1 MKNSTVNKTTT
12 VEIAFHQF
20 CKNITLPTTT
30 VKKIR
35 QRYQRI
41 VKQLNKDFWGQSDSA
56 AHCLYVGSYGRD
68 TDIFVSDIDV
78 LFWLPKARLA
88 RYQDR
93 ITNGAS
99 GLLQDLKNSIKR
111 TYTSTSLRA
120 DGQVVVAPFNDKV
133 RFEIVPCF
141 EQTDKSFIYPDT
153 NQGGSWRKT
162 DPRPEIEAVNAMDKK
177 TNGLM
182 KNLCRMT
189 RAWKQ
194 KWNVPI
200 SGLLIDTLVYNF
212 LNQWK
217 PKSGAK
223 VRYDHVCR
231 DFFKFLS
238 EQNPEQKYWLAL
250 GSRQHVERTGLFEYK
265 AKRCYNLAL
274 EAIEKEKFRI
284 AHTKWR
290 QIYGNKFPA

>member
-1 MKNSTVNKTTT
+1 MRIKTTQEILT
-12 VEIAFHQF
+12 VATAFHQF
-20 CKNITLPTTT
+20 CQSITLPTATI
-30 VKKIR
+30 KKIR

-41 VKQLNKDFWGQSDSA
+41 VKQLNKDFWNQSDSA

-68 TDIFVSDIDV
+68 TDILVSDIDV
-78 LFWLPKARLA
+78 LFWLPKRNLS
-88 RYQDR
+88 RYQNR
-93 ITNGAS
+93 ASNGPS
-99 GLLQDLKNSIKR
+99 GLLQDLKKSIER
-111 TYTSTSLRA
+111 TYAKTSLRA
-120 DGQVVVAPFNDKV
+120 DGQVVVVAFGDKM
-133 RFEIVPCF
+133 RFEVVPCF
-141 EQTDKSFIYPDT
+141 EQTDKNFIYPDS
-153 NQGGSWRKT
+153 NQGGSWPKT
-162 DPRPEIEAVNAMDKK
+162 SPRLEIEAVNAKDKA

-217 PKSGAK
+217 PSSSSK
-223 VRYDHVCR
+223 VRYDHACR

-238 EQNPEQKYWLAL
+238 EQNPEQNYWLAL